1 LNTHWSARLCWSS
14 KCPVVSSEVRWVEY
28 TLVSSSMLV
37 KCPVV
42 SSEVRWVECTLVRSS
57 VLVECP
63 VVSSEV
69 RWVVYTLANT
79 AVLQRDVFSGQCGI

>member
-1 LNTHWSARLCWSS
+1 
-14 KCPVVSSEVRWVEY
+14 
-28 TLVSSSMLV
+28 ML
-37 KCPVV
+37 V